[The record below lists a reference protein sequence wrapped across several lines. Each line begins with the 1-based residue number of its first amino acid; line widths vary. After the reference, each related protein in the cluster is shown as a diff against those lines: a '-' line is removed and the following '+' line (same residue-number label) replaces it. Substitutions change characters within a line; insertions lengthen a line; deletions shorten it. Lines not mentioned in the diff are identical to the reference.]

1 MTGQWGEHSME
12 RNDVRGDDCQ
22 GWGTWRGGGAD
33 SNHPGSEQLETM
45 TCVVVSTGFTGKGGW
60 VMERSAEAK
69 GKRIRGRSSQDVCQR
84 SLPQS
89 GLDGNPKGYR
99 EQRLQVLG
107 GKQSLGTECELGWA
121 GEHVDSAQDV

>member
-12 RNDVRGDDCQ
+12 RNHVRGDECQ

-33 SNHPGSEQLETM
+33 SNDPGSEQLETM
-45 TCVVVSTGFTGKGGW
+45 TCVVVSTGFAGPGGRSK
-60 VMERSAEAK
+60 EKSAEAK
-69 GKRIRGRSSQDVCQR
+69 GKIIRGRSSQDVCQR

>member
-1 MTGQWGEHSME
+1 ME

-22 GWGTWRGGGAD
+22 GWGTRRSRGAD
-33 SNHPGSEQLETM
+33 SNDPGSEQLETM
-45 TCVVVSTGFTGKGGW
+45 TCVVVSTGFAGPGGRSK
-60 VMERSAEAK
+60 EKSAEAK
-69 GKRIRGRSSQDVCQR
+69 GKIVRGRSSQDVCQR

-107 GKQSLGTECELGWA
+107 GKQSLGTECELGWV